1 MTFIF
6 LGIAGMVLISTF
18 ALTTVMGQALLPQHL
33 GMASGMMVGFTISA
47 GGIGVTL
54 LGMIADTWGV
64 PMAIKAI
71 FVLPLIAFGL
81 TLLVKYPLEK
91 SKNEQGE
98 ANEAQFLVT
107 GGAGFIGS
115 HLCERLLS
123 DGVRVICLDNFDSFY
138 DPNIKIKNVERIS
151 QRNFQICLSS
161 SQGIFETLNI
171 LKGSFKKI
179 KVDFVVHLAARAGVR
194 PSIADPLLYQDVNI
208 RGTIVLLEACKEH
221 GIKNFI
227 FASSSSV
234 YGENQRVPFTE
245 EDLDIQPISPYG
257 ATKRAGEL
265 LCYSYHHLYGMNIA
279 CLRIFTAYGPRQRPE
294 MAIHKFTRLIDQ
306 GEKIPIY
313 GDGSSR
319 RDYTYIDDLIE
330 GILAVIH
337 HHKGFEVYNL
347 GESQTTSLKELI
359 KLIEEALG
367 KKANDRN
374 VRITAWRCF
383 CDLC

>member
-1 MTFIF
+1 M
-6 LGIAGMVLISTF
+6 ST
-18 ALTTVMGQALLPQHL
+18 
-33 GMASGMMVGFTISA
+33 I
-47 GGIGVTL
+47 
-54 LGMIADTWGV
+54 
-64 PMAIKAI
+64 
-71 FVLPLIAFGL
+71 
-81 TLLVKYPLEK
+81 
-91 SKNEQGE
+91 
-98 ANEAQFLVT
+98 LVT

-123 DGVRVICLDNFDSFY
+123 DGVHVICIDNFDSFY
-138 DPNIKIKNVERIS
+138 DPNIKIKNVEKIAKKFSDRFELVTGDI
-151 QRNFQICLSS
+151 RNPDHLK
-161 SQGIFETLNI
+161 GIFQKNR
-171 LKGSFKKI
+171 
-179 KVDFVVHLAARAGVR
+179 VDFVVHLAARAGVR

-208 RGTIVLLEACKEH
+208 RGTNVLLEACKEH

-245 EDLDIQPISPYG
+245 KDLDIQPISPYG

-306 GEKIPIY
+306 GGKIPMY

-330 GILAVIH
+330 GILGVIH
-337 HHKGFEVYNL
+337 RHKGFEIYNL
-347 GESQTTSLKELI
+347 GESQITSLKELI
-359 KLIEEALG
+359 RLIEESFG
-367 KKANDRN
+367 KKANIEMLELQPGD
-374 VRITAWRCF
+374 VSVTYADITKAKQMLKYQPKVKMEEGIRLFVEWYKGNR
-383 CDLC
+383 

>member
-1 MTFIF
+1 MN
-6 LGIAGMVLISTF
+6 
-18 ALTTVMGQALLPQHL
+18 
-33 GMASGMMVGFTISA
+33 TI
-47 GGIGVTL
+47 
-54 LGMIADTWGV
+54 
-64 PMAIKAI
+64 
-71 FVLPLIAFGL
+71 
-81 TLLVKYPLEK
+81 
-91 SKNEQGE
+91 
-98 ANEAQFLVT
+98 LVT

-123 DGVRVICLDNFDSFY
+123 DGVKVICLDNFDSFY
-138 DPNIKIKNVERIS
+138 DPDIKIKNAEGMTKKFQDLFELVTGDI
-151 QRNFQICLSS
+151 RNPDHLK
-161 SQGIFETLNI
+161 GIFQKNR
-171 LKGSFKKI
+171 
-179 KVDFVVHLAARAGVR
+179 VDFVIHLAARAGVR

-208 RGTIVLLEACKEH
+208 RGTIVLLEACKAYK
-221 GIKNFI
+221 IKNFI

-245 EDLDIQPISPYG
+245 EDLNIQPVSPYG

-330 GILAVIH
+330 GILGVIRY
-337 HHKGFEVYNL
+337 HKGFEIYNL
-347 GESQTTSLKELI
+347 GESQTTSLIELI
-359 KLIEEALG
+359 KLIEGAFG
-367 KKANDRN
+367 KKGDIEMLELQPGDVSVTYAD
-374 VRITAWRCF
+374 ITKAKRMLKYRPKVKMEEGIKRFVEWYRAQRA
-383 CDLC
+383 

>member
-1 MTFIF
+1 M
-6 LGIAGMVLISTF
+6 ST
-18 ALTTVMGQALLPQHL
+18 
-33 GMASGMMVGFTISA
+33 I
-47 GGIGVTL
+47 
-54 LGMIADTWGV
+54 
-64 PMAIKAI
+64 
-71 FVLPLIAFGL
+71 
-81 TLLVKYPLEK
+81 
-91 SKNEQGE
+91 
-98 ANEAQFLVT
+98 LVT

-123 DGVRVICLDNFDSFY
+123 DGVKVICLDNFDNFY
-138 DPNIKIKNVERIS
+138 DPDIKIKNAEGMTKKFQDLFELVTGDI
-151 QRNFQICLSS
+151 RNSDHLK
-161 SQGIFETLNI
+161 GIFQKNQI
-171 LKGSFKKI
+171 
-179 KVDFVVHLAARAGVR
+179 DFVIHLAARAGVR

-221 GIKNFI
+221 GIQNFI

-245 EDLDIQPISPYG
+245 EDLGILPISPYG

-294 MAIHKFTRLIDQ
+294 MAIHKFTRLIDR

-330 GILAVIH
+330 GILGVIRY
-337 HHKGFEVYNL
+337 HKGFEIYNL
-347 GESQTTSLKELI
+347 GESQTTSLIELI
-359 KLIEEALG
+359 KLIEGAFG
-367 KKANDRN
+367 KKADIEMLELQPGD
-374 VRITAWRCF
+374 VSVTYADITKAKRMLKYRPKVKMEEGIKRFVEWYRAQRA
-383 CDLC
+383 